1 MPFAEFTDDLRVGHD
16 EIDRQHLGLFEAI
29 NCLHDAL
36 RAGRSR
42 QEQTDI
48 LAFLHTYTVEH
59 FQTEEAVMRDSGYPA
74 LEAHQE
80 LHRTLVQ
87 QVNDLEEKYALG
99 TMTLSIMT
107 MHFLKDWLTNHIQ
120 AEDQKFAAFRRAK

>member
-16 EIDRQHLGLFEAI
+16 EIDSQHLGLFEAI
-29 NCLHDAL
+29 SCLHDAL

-42 QEQTDI
+42 QEQADI
-48 LAFLHTYTVEH
+48 LAFLRGYTVDH
-59 FQTEEAVMRDSGYPA
+59 FEAEEAFMREASYPA

-80 LHRTLVQ
+80 LHRALTQ
-87 QVNDLEEKYALG
+87 QVHELEAKYALG